1 LLSETLGALYY
12 YLQLTNEAKEAF
24 KQFLE
29 GLNNG
34 ALASAYP
41 ELRGFFSKIDKLL
54 GSIAILIYT
63 TEALQEPKEDNFIPL
78 EVMQRAIEITKFYVY
93 QAVEAFNITSILD
106 YQKEIA
112 FEKKRDKILD
122 YVASQKLPIKLRE
135 VYHSTK
141 VGKNFALQVLE
152 PYYVIEKQ
160 GKSYIITSQK
170 TSLPLKSD
178 GDSDNN
184 L

>member
-1 LLSETLGALYY
+1 M
-12 YLQLTNEAKEAF
+12 TN
-24 KQFLE
+24 
-29 GLNNG
+29 G
-34 ALASAYP
+34 
-41 ELRGFFSKIDKLL
+41 
-54 GSIAILIYT
+54 GSL
-63 TEALQEPKEDNFIPL
+63 
-78 EVMQRAIEITKFYVY
+78 
-93 QAVEAFNITSILD
+93 LD

-122 YVASQKLPIKLRE
+122 FVASQKLPIKLRE

-141 VGKNFALQVLE
+141 VGKNFALQVLK

-160 GKSYIITSQK
+160 GKSYIIISQK